1 MMRSFFVGSICVFLF
16 ASLAVAEVDLNA
28 EFEQHIRPILVNKCL
43 KCHGESKQE
52 SNLRLDSREAILAG
66 GESGPAI
73 HVGDAAASLL
83 VQAIR
88 YEGLEMPPQEPLTE
102 EQVARFE
109 TWIKNGAVWPQD
121 HGDLRPASTTITEAD
136 RQWWAYQPVQ
146 SPAVPVLNHDS
157 WSRNPIDRFVLNK
170 LRERAMSPAPVAEPE
185 VLVRRLYLN
194 LSGLPPTP
202 SQLDEFLRDD
212 SPDRWNRLVDK
223 LLSSP
228 SYGEHWGR
236 HWLDLVRFAESDGWN
251 QDAYRPN
258 IWRYRDYV
266 VASFNDDKPYPEFV
280 REQLAGDEIE
290 FHGPDQLVATGYLR
304 LGIYEYNQRN
314 ARGHWNDIINELT
327 DVTSDVFLG
336 MGMACARC
344 HDHKF
349 DPLLQTD
356 YFQLRAFFEPLVWR
370 DDVIYATP
378 QAQREHQQA
387 MVPWQTATEKTRQE
401 IDQLT
406 KSYFDRKWKSTIDK
420 FPLDIQ
426 ACIQKPSEERTS
438 WEHQMVYLIERQF
451 YEEGGGPLKNLSD
464 KDKQQYEKLQR
475 ELDKFS
481 HLKPKPL
488 PDLMTAADSQG
499 PISPTSI
506 PEKPELLIEPGFL
519 TVVDLEG
526 PTQLE
531 VAASSESFSS
541 GRRSALAEWITR
553 DDNPLTPR
561 VIVNRIWQQHFG
573 QGLVASASNF
583 GRLGSLP
590 SHPELL
596 DWLTA
601 DFVKNGWNLKR
612 LHRLI
617 LESNTWR
624 QAASHPLA
632 TKYEQE
638 DPSESLLWRAPVRR
652 LTAEQIRDAMLLV
665 TGELQLDLGGPS
677 ENSQA
682 VRRALYIKSFRNNPD
697 DFLHAFDKA
706 NGLKSESQ
714 RNRTTTAVQSLLMV
728 NGSFSMMRAEA
739 FAQRLAEE
747 SNLDSSA
754 LVNLAVRLAWG
765 RLPTEAERERAIQY
779 IGTDVQV
786 SSKSDGRDRW
796 VDFCHVLLNS
806 SEFIYVD

>member
-1 MMRSFFVGSICVFLF
+1 MCSFLIGSICVLLF
-16 ASLAVAEVDLNA
+16 ASFAVAEVDSNA
-28 EFEQHIRPILVNKCL
+28 EFEQHIRPILVTKCL

-52 SNLRLDSREAILAG
+52 ANLRLDSREAILTG
-66 GESGPAI
+66 GDNGPVI

-88 YEGLEMPPQEPLTE
+88 YEGPEMPPQEPLTE

-109 TWIKNGAVWPQD
+109 TWINNGAVWPQAD
-121 HGDLRPASTTITEAD
+121 ADLRPASGSITEAD
-136 RQWWAYQPVQ
+136 RQWWAYQPVRT
-146 SPAVPVLNHDS
+146 PAVPVLNNDS
-157 WSRNPIDRFVLNK
+157 WSRNPVDRFVLNK
-170 LRERAMSPAPVAEPE
+170 LRQHAMSPAPVAKPE

-194 LSGLPPTP
+194 LLGLPPTP
-202 SQLDEFLRDD
+202 EQLNEFLRDA

-236 HWLDLVRFAESDGWN
+236 HWLDLVRFAESDGWK

-266 VASFNDDKPYPEFV
+266 VASFNEDKPYPEFV

-290 FHGPDQLVATGYLR
+290 FHGPDQLAATGYLR

-314 ARGHWNDIINELT
+314 ARAHWNDILNELT

-370 DDVIYATP
+370 DDVAYATR
-378 QAQREHQQA
+378 QQQSDHQQA
-387 MVPWQTATEKTRQE
+387 MVTWQTATEKTRQE

-406 KSYFDRKWKSTIDK
+406 KPYFDRKWNTTVDK

-426 ACIQKPSEERTS
+426 TCIQKPFEKRTS

-451 YEEGGGPLKNLSD
+451 HEEGSGPLKSLND

-475 ELDKFS
+475 ELDKFA
-481 HLKPKPL
+481 HLKPEPL
-488 PDLMTAADSQG
+488 PALMTAADSQG
-499 PISPTSI
+499 PVTPTMI
-506 PEKPELLIEPGFL
+506 PENPELPIEPGFL
-519 TVVDLEG
+519 KVVDLEG
-526 PTQLE
+526 PTQLD
-531 VAASSESFSS
+531 VDLSSERFSS
-541 GRRSALAEWITR
+541 GRRSALADWIIR

-561 VIVNRIWQQHFG
+561 VIVNRVWQQHFG
-573 QGLVASASNF
+573 QGIVASASDF

-601 DFVKNGWNLKR
+601 DFVQNGWNLKR

-617 LESNTWR
+617 LESNTWQ
-624 QAASHPLA
+624 QAANHPLA
-632 TKYEQE
+632 TEYEQK
-638 DPSESLLWRAPVRR
+638 DPSESLLWRARVRR
-652 LTAEQIRDAMLLV
+652 LTAEQIRDAMLSV
-665 TGELQLDLGGPS
+665 TGELQHGVGGPS
-677 ENSQA
+677 ESGQA
-682 VRRALYIKSFRNNPD
+682 IRRALYIKSFRNTPD

-714 RNRTTTAVQSLLMV
+714 RNRTTTAMQSLLMV
-728 NGSFSMMRAEA
+728 NGSFPMMRAEA
-739 FAQRLAEE
+739 FTQRLAKEPTH
-747 SNLDSSA
+747 DTHA
-754 LVNLAVRLAWG
+754 LVNLAVQLAWG
-765 RLPTEAERERAIQY
+765 RLPTDAERTRAIEY
-779 IGTDVQV
+779 IGADAQLDPR
-786 SSKSDGRDRW
+786 SAGRDRW

>member
-1 MMRSFFVGSICVFLF
+1 MRSFLLGSICVFLF
-16 ASLAVAEVDLNA
+16 ASLAVAEVELNA
-28 EFEQHIRPILVNKCL
+28 EFEQHIRPILVTKCL

-52 SNLRLDSREAILAG
+52 ANLRLDSREAILAG

-121 HGDLRPASTTITEAD
+121 HGNLRPASTAITEAD
-136 RQWWAYQPVQ
+136 RQWWAYQPVE
-146 SPAVPVLNHDS
+146 SPSVPVLNHDS

-170 LRERAMSPAPVAEPE
+170 LRERGMSPAPVAEPE

-194 LSGLPPTP
+194 LLGLPPTP
-202 SQLDEFLRDD
+202 SQLDEFLRDA

-314 ARGHWNDIINELT
+314 ARGHWNDILNELT

-378 QAQREHQQA
+378 QEQREHQRA
-387 MVPWQTATEKTRQE
+387 MVPWQTATEKIRQE

-406 KSYFDRKWKSTIDK
+406 KPYFDRKWKSTIDK

-464 KDKQQYEKLQR
+464 EDKQQYEKLKR
-475 ELDKFS
+475 ELDKFA

-488 PDLMTAADSQG
+488 PDLMTATDSQG

-519 TVVDLEG
+519 TVVDLKG

-531 VAASSESFSS
+531 VAPSSESFSS
-541 GRRSALAEWITR
+541 GRRLALAEWITR

-573 QGLVASASNF
+573 QGIVASASNF
-583 GRLGSLP
+583 GRLGSFP

-601 DFVKNGWNLKR
+601 DFVENGWNLKR

-632 TKYEQE
+632 TKYEQD

-665 TGELQLDLGGPS
+665 TGELQRDLGGPS
-677 ENSQA
+677 ESGQA

-728 NGSFSMMRAEA
+728 NGSFSRMRAEA

-747 SNLDSSA
+747 SNLDPSA

-765 RLPTEAERERAIQY
+765 RLPTEAEQKLAIEY
-779 IGTDVQV
+779 IGSDVQV
-786 SSKSDGRDRW
+786 DSKSDGRDRW